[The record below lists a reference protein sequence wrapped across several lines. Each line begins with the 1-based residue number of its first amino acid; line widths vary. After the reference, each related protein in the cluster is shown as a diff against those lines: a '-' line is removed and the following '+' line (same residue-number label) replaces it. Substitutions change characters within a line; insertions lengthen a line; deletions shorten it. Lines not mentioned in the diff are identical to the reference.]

1 MTEDEDQSFE
11 DEDNLPVEN
20 EFLIELVEEVFGE
33 VDDYDTYLG
42 HPEINREEFRVP
54 KSEEY
59 DEQFRLKTKYD
70 ITKKII
76 EIFDDSKSF
85 EQQRKKYRLE
95 VITSAEDLILQ
106 KSFGELKRN
115 EREKIFN
122 QNKDCMDSKSFSNFD
137 KEVYFDIVE
146 SKFKYYIFLLILR
159 DHFGDGLE
167 ESFPSK
173 LIYSLKKYGWYLLK
187 SHLSNDDEDSECFD
201 DLHELISD
209 YVYEIDMEKKFLNQF
224 MDEEFREL
232 FEVGH
237 KKDWVSSN

>member
-95 VITSAEDLILQ
+95 VIKSAEDYILR

-115 EREKIFN
+115 DRKKLVDL
-122 QNKDCMDSKSFSNFD
+122 NKDDIDFESFNNFE
-137 KEVYFDIVE
+137 KEVYFNIVE
-146 SKFKYYIFLLILR
+146 GKFKYYIFLLILR
-159 DHFGDGLE
+159 DQFGDGLE

-173 LIYSLKKYGWYLLK
+173 LIYSLNRYSWYLFK
-187 SHLSNDDEDSECFD
+187 SHLNTDDEDSEYLD

-209 YVYEIDMEKKFLNQF
+209 YVYEIEVEKKYLSQF
-224 MDEEFREL
+224 GDETFREL
-232 FEVGH
+232 FEFGY